1 MGDLSDLNWAEG
13 YSGRS
18 AGPLDH
24 TYTATYN
31 LRRLVNAGLIAP
43 HDGNGLLLDSILS
56 DMAWEVTWREDY
68 NTPDEGLAER
78 FADADGYVIFV
89 HGWTGTHSIW
99 ELLPALVAQANRRL
113 ICIAVDHN
121 GFGESQFV
129 RDPRLDECNP
139 PAAMR
144 VIQRWVDVLKLR
156 RQPGDSRQKVIN
168 FVGHSMGGATL
179 FYSNPL
185 NWRYGEET
193 RYALAPALLLEDEI
207 KQTFYNSM
215 GVGLGLVN
223 RIPAFELIY
232 RAVKPY
238 IISILCTGAT
248 DHVKEMHRI
257 QSDIIP
263 RGTTGATIM
272 AMGSLR
278 DWEIPRN
285 FDLFRVMLGHR
296 DQLVGL
302 TPMLDLLCKLE
313 FPVSNIRVIPGTHYM
328 FSDGA
333 DYAFQHAQGRELV
346 ADDIISLHER
356 AFQMQKVGPRV
367 GSAYSAK
374 LTGA

>member
-1 MGDLSDLNWAEG
+1 MGDLGWAGG
-13 YSGRS
+13 YSARD
-18 AGPLDH
+18 AGPLDY

-31 LRRLVNAGLIAP
+31 LRRLVNAGLIP
-43 HDGNGLLLDSILS
+43 PLDGNGFLLDSGLS

-68 NTPDEGLAER
+68 PTSDDALAER

-99 ELLPALVAQANRRL
+99 ELLPALVAQGNRRL
-113 ICIAVDHN
+113 ICISVDHN

-129 RDPRLDECNP
+129 RDPHLDECNP

-144 VIQRWVDVLKLR
+144 AIQRWVDVLKLR

-185 NWRYGEET
+185 GWRYGEET

-207 KQTFYNSM
+207 KQTFYTSM
-215 GVGLGLVN
+215 GIGLGLVN

-238 IISILCTGAT
+238 ILSILCTGAT
-248 DHVKEMHRI
+248 DNVKELHRI
-257 QSDIIP
+257 QTDVIP
-263 RGTTGATIM
+263 RGTTGATIL
-272 AMGSLR
+272 AMGALR

-285 FDLFRVMLGHR
+285 FELFRVMLGHR
-296 DQLVGL
+296 DPLVGL

-313 FPVSNIRVIPGTHYM
+313 FPAANIRVIAGTHYM
-328 FSDGA
+328 FSVGA
-333 DYAFQHAQGRELV
+333 DHAYQHAQARELV
-346 ADDIISLHER
+346 AVDIMSLHER
-356 AFQMQKVGPRV
+356 AYHMQKVGLQV
-367 GSAYSAK
+367 GANPYLVKSA
-374 LTGA
+374 GG